1 MKSKVINLNEYRE
14 SKQLEN
20 DYLKFLTYVNKYTG
34 IPITLAQLVRVFFL
48 NLRWLEGTVN
58 CLSVLSIVSIN
69 DKEIEETKTMVI
81 DYLNK
86 IIEDIKNC

>member
-1 MKSKVINLNEYRE
+1 MGKVINLNEFKE

-34 IPITLAQLVRVFFL
+34 IPINLAQLVRVFFL

>member
-1 MKSKVINLNEYRE
+1 MGKVINLNEFKE
-14 SKQLEN
+14 SKQLET

-34 IPITLAQLVRVFFL
+34 IPTNLVQLVRVFFL
-48 NLRWLEGTVN
+48 NLRWLEGSVN
-58 CLSVLSIVSIN
+58 CLSVLSIVSTN

>member
-1 MKSKVINLNEYRE
+1 MGKVINLNEFKE

-34 IPITLAQLVRVFFL
+34 IPTNLVQLVRVFFL
-48 NLRWLEGTVN
+48 NLRWLEGSVN
-58 CLSVLSIVSIN
+58 CLSVLSIVSTN